1 MILHCPCWTRRASS
15 LVLQQRSRVQLLMS
29 RRRIRFEPHALRAT
43 TWTKRREGGSDPVVS
58 LTELEASLVPDV
70 PAVSEQ
76 DLAASY
82 LRSIVPTDKSAP
94 QWLQAVA
101 THVPHMQ
108 RWWRCISARLV
119 DSPRERAI
127 RKDNLGFMLQAIVE
141 SGSCSEQAVILQ
153 SLREWGDDWRNR
165 EGHLEDAM
173 MA

>member
-1 MILHCPCWTRRASS
+1 MSARA
-15 LVLQQRSRVQLLMS
+15 
-29 RRRIRFEPHALRAT
+29 PP
-43 TWTKRREGGSDPVVS
+43 WTKRREGGSDPVVS

-101 THVPHMQ
+101 THVPRMQ